1 LSGIVGLPDGADAV
15 LFLQG
20 DDIHRTD
27 LGAGA
32 AGDAIRRRFVEGG
45 GEINRPDLLRKYL
58 ASFVE
63 VANKAST
70 EKTSKR
76 PLHQG
81 PFCVMLEYHKA

>member
-1 LSGIVGLPDGADAV
+1 
-15 LFLQG
+15 
-20 DDIHRTD
+20 
-27 LGAGA
+27 
-32 AGDAIRRRFVEGG
+32 
-45 GEINRPDLLRKYL
+45 LRKYL